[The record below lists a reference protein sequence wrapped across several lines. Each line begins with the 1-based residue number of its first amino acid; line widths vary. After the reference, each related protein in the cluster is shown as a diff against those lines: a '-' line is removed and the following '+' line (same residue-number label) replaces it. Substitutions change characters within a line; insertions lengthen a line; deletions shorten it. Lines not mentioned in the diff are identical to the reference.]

1 VACNP
6 ANWWSAMAR
15 CSSATCWKRRQATKS
30 TESEKRLNMFKSLIA
45 FCLSRRAIV
54 VVGLMLFAGAGLIA
68 FKKLN
73 IEAYPNPTPVILEIT
88 AQAPGLSA
96 EEMERYYT
104 IPMEIGLYSTPG
116 IEVIRSTS
124 FYGLSFVRVTF
135 KYGVDYY
142 FAFSQ
147 AAIAMQQ
154 NVNLPGGLVP
164 TIQANSSTGEI
175 FRYQVVGPP
184 HFGIANLR
192 TVQDWIVARR
202 LLTIP
207 GIAQI
212 NSWGGPT
219 KEFLVQVDPH
229 RLEAYS
235 ETVPQILTALGNANL
250 NVGGREI
257 RVGQQSINI
266 RGVGLID
273 DGGNYDLT
281 KGYKVDDIE
290 NVVLAQ
296 ENGVP
301 VLVKD
306 VGKVSVSYRPRLG
319 ILGRDEQDDV
329 VGSIVVMRRTEKT
342 ADMIPKVK
350 AEVDKINRDGS
361 LPPGVKV
368 VPFYDRSS
376 LIALTSHTVLH
387 NLIFGCLL
395 VFLIQWIFLGNLRS
409 AIIVGINIPFALFF
423 ATILLVIM
431 GESANLLSVGAVDF
445 GIIVD
450 SAVILTENI
459 FRNFQRDASERQGLL
474 QRLAS
479 GYWGPDPT
487 RQTDHGSTPR
497 SWTNRLRLILIS
509 ALQVD
514 KAVLFSALIT
524 VAGFVPLFTMQGVE
538 GQIFGPMARTYG
550 YALAGALIAT
560 FTVTPVIASM
570 LLPERV
576 KETETIVVRI
586 LHHGYTPA
594 LRFALNHRALVVGI
608 ELAVSLAT
616 FMFVAPH
623 LGSEFL
629 PHLEEGNFWI
639 RASMPITLS
648 LEDGEA
654 ATRKMREILLRHP
667 EVITVVSQ
675 HGRPDDGSDA
685 SPFSNVE
692 LFAPLKPFDQ
702 WPKGLTKEKLTNQIQ
717 AEFENELPGIV
728 FNFSQ
733 YIEDNIEEGIS
744 GVKGVNSVKIVGPN
758 LETLTQLAE
767 QVRDQMSQ
775 VRGITDLGIFPVL
788 GQPNLNIKVDR
799 AKAARY
805 GLNSGDVNAVIQAS
819 LGGAVASEVL
829 EGDRQFDLVV
839 RYTPEYRNNIDKI
852 RNVKVAYTTPTG
864 ADAYIPLS
872 ELADISLDTGAAWI
886 YHESVQRFIPV
897 KFSVRERD
905 LGSTVEEAQQRI
917 AKNVKLPPGYR
928 LMWAGEFGDLQEAK
942 KRLEIIV
949 PLSLVLIA
957 GLLYSLFNNLRDC
970 LLALAGIPD
979 AIVGG
984 ILALYLTGLNF
995 SISAAIGFVSLF
1007 GVSVMD
1013 GILMI
1018 TFYNQERSHGF
1029 APVEAMFRAASH
1041 RMRPLL
1047 MTALSACIGLLPAA
1061 MSTGIGSQVQ
1071 RPLATVIVG
1080 GMLVGPFMLLVAVP
1094 ALRMIFLGHDNH
1106 PVIQEPQ

>member
-1 VACNP
+1 
-6 ANWWSAMAR
+6 
-15 CSSATCWKRRQATKS
+15 
-30 TESEKRLNMFKSLIA
+30 MFKSLLA

-54 VVGLMLFAGAGLIA
+54 VVGLLLFTGAGIVA
-68 FKKLN
+68 FKMLN

-88 AQAPGLSA
+88 AQAAGLSA

-104 IPMEIGLYSTPG
+104 RPMEIGLYSTPG

-124 FYGLSFVRVTF
+124 FYGLSFVRVSF
-135 KYGVDYY
+135 KYGVDYF
-142 FAFSQ
+142 FAYSQ
-147 AAIAMQQ
+147 ASVAMTQ
-154 NVNLPGGLVP
+154 NVNLPGNQVP
-164 TIQANSSTGEI
+164 NIQANSSTGEI
-175 FRYQVVGPP
+175 YRYQVVGPP
-184 HFGIANLR
+184 HFGITNLR

-207 GIAQI
+207 GIAAI

-219 KEFLVQVDPH
+219 KEFEVEVDPH
-229 RLEAYS
+229 KLEAYS
-235 ETVPQILTALGNANL
+235 VTVPQILTALGNANI

-257 RVGQQSINI
+257 RIGQQSVNI

-273 DGGNYDLT
+273 DGGNDDLT
-281 KGYKVDDIE
+281 AGYQVGDIE
-290 NVVLAQ
+290 NVVLSE

-301 VLVKD
+301 VLMKD
-306 VGKVSVSYRPRLG
+306 VGAVSVAYRPRLG
-319 ILGRDEQDDV
+319 ILGRDRYDDV
-329 VGSIVVMRRTEKT
+329 VGAIVVQRRTEKT
-342 ADMIPKVK
+342 ADMIPKVEE
-350 AEVDKINRDGS
+350 AIQTLNRDGS
-361 LPPGVKV
+361 LPRGVKV

-376 LIALTSHTVLH
+376 LVALTTHTVLH
-387 NLIFGCLL
+387 NLVFGCLL
-395 VFLIQWIFLGNLRS
+395 VFLIQWIFLGDLRS
-409 AIIVGINIPFALFF
+409 ALIVGLNIPFALFF

-450 SAVILTENI
+450 SAVILVENI
-459 FRNFQRDASERQGLL
+459 FRNFQRNPEERNVLL
-474 QRLAS
+474 QRLTK
-479 GYWGPDPT
+479 GYWGSDPT
-487 RQTDHGSTPR
+487 SIVDHEAGAAFT
-497 SWTNRLRLILIS
+497 WTERLRLILIS

-560 FTVTPVIASM
+560 FTITPVIASF
-570 LLPERV
+570 LIPKNV
-576 KETETIVVRI
+576 KEVETIVVRV
-586 LHHGYTPA
+586 LHWFYDPA
-594 LRFALNHRALVVGI
+594 LHFTLKNRYLVVGL
-608 ELAVSLAT
+608 ELALSIGT
-616 FMFVAPH
+616 FVFIAPR

-648 LEDGEA
+648 LQDGEGQA
-654 ATRKMREILLRHP
+654 RKMREILLRHP
-667 EVITVVSQ
+667 EVLTVVSQ

-692 LFAPLKPFDQ
+692 LFAPLKPFDE
-702 WPKGLTKEKLTNQIQ
+702 WPKDLTKDKLTEQIQ
-717 AEFENELPGIV
+717 REYQSELPGVI

-758 LETLTQLAE
+758 LEELTKLADR
-767 QVRDQMSQ
+767 VRDEMGQ
-775 VRGITDLGIFPVL
+775 VRGIADLGIFPVL

-799 AKAARY
+799 EKAARY
-805 GLNSGDVNAVIQAS
+805 GLNSGDVNSVIQAAM
-819 LGGAVASEVL
+819 GGAVASEVL

-839 RYTPEYRNNIDKI
+839 RYTPDYRDNIDEI
-852 RNVKVAYTTPTG
+852 RNIKVGYTSPSG
-864 ADAYIPLS
+864 ANAYIPLS
-872 ELADISLDTGAAWI
+872 ELASISLDTGAAWI

-897 KFSVRERD
+897 KFSVRGRD
-905 LGSTVEEAQQRI
+905 LGGTVEEAQQRI

-928 LMWAGEFGDLQEAK
+928 LIWAGEFGDLQEAK

-949 PLSLVLIA
+949 PISFILIA
-957 GLLYSLFNNLRDC
+957 GALYSLFNNFRDSM
-970 LLALAGIPD
+970 LALAGIPD

-984 ILALYLTGLNF
+984 ILALWITGLNF

-1029 APVEAMFRAASH
+1029 PPVEAMYRAATT

-1047 MTALSACIGLLPAA
+1047 MTSLSACIGLLPAA
-1061 MSTGIGSQVQ
+1061 ISTGIGSQVQ

-1080 GMLVGPFMLLVAVP
+1080 GMLVGPVMLLLAVP
-1094 ALRMIFLGHDNH
+1094 ALRLIFIGKDTHH
-1106 PVIQEPQ
+1106 HYVPEEPK

>member
-1 VACNP
+1 
-6 ANWWSAMAR
+6 
-15 CSSATCWKRRQATKS
+15 
-30 TESEKRLNMFKSLIA
+30 MFKSLVA
-45 FCLSRRAIV
+45 FCLSRRPIV
-54 VVGLMLFAGAGLIA
+54 VVAVILFIAAGLIA
-68 FKKLN
+68 FKLLN

-88 AQAPGLSA
+88 SQAPGLSA

-104 IPMEIGLYSTPG
+104 LPTEIGLYTTPG
-116 IEVIRSTS
+116 IDVIRSTS
-124 FYGLSFVRVTF
+124 FYGLSFVRVSF
-135 KYGVDYY
+135 KYGVDYN
-142 FAFSQ
+142 FAYAQ
-147 AAIAMQQ
+147 ASVAMQQ
-154 NVNLPGGLVP
+154 NVSLPGGQVP
-164 TIQANSSTGEI
+164 NIQANSSTGEI
-175 FRYQVVGPP
+175 YRYQVVGPP
-184 HFGIANLR
+184 HFGITNLR
-192 TVQDWIVARR
+192 TVQDWIVLRR

-207 GIAQI
+207 GIAAV

-219 KEFLVQVDPH
+219 KEFEVSLDPH
-229 RLEAYS
+229 KLEAYAV
-235 ETVPQILTALGNANL
+235 TVPQVLTALGNANI

-273 DGGNYDLT
+273 DGGSDDLT
-281 KGYKVDDIE
+281 KGFRVGDIE
-290 NVVLAQ
+290 NVVLNQ
-296 ENGVP
+296 VNGVP
-301 VLVKD
+301 VLVRD
-306 VGKVSVSYRPRLG
+306 VGKVSLGYRPRLG
-319 ILGRDEQDDV
+319 ILGRDNQDDV
-329 VGSIVVMRRTEKT
+329 VGAIVVMRRTEKT
-342 ADMIPKVK
+342 GEMIPKVEEAIK
-350 AEVDKINRDGS
+350 NLNHDGS
-361 LPPGVKV
+361 LPPGVKI

-376 LIALTSHTVLH
+376 LVALTTHTVLH

-395 VFLIQWIFLGNLRS
+395 VFLIQWIFLGNFRS
-409 AIIVGINIPFALFF
+409 ALIVGINIPFALFF
-423 ATILLVIM
+423 STIVLVIM

-459 FRNFQRDASERQGLL
+459 FRNFQLDPSERQGLL

-479 GYWGPDPT
+479 GYWGSDPT
-487 RQTDHGSTPR
+487 RIPEQTESGHA
-497 SWTNRLRLILIS
+497 WTDRLRMILVS

-514 KAVLFSALIT
+514 NAVLFSALIT

-560 FTVTPVIASM
+560 FTVTPVVSSM

-576 KETETIVVRI
+576 REVDTFVVRL
-586 LHHGYTPA
+586 LHRGYTPL
-594 LRFALNHRALVVGI
+594 LRFALTHRAIVVGI
-608 ELAVSLAT
+608 ELAISLTT
-616 FMFVAPH
+616 FLLIAPH

-692 LFAPLKPFDQ
+692 LFAPLKPNDQ
-702 WPKGLTKEKLTNQIQ
+702 WPRGVTKDTLTNQIQ
-717 AEFENELPGIV
+717 AEFQNELPGVV

-758 LETLTQLAE
+758 LQTLTRLAE
-767 QVRDQMSQ
+767 QVRSEMSQ
-775 VRGITDLGIFPVL
+775 VRGVTDLGIFPVL

-805 GLNSGDVNAVIQAS
+805 GLNAGDVNNVVQAAM
-819 LGGAVASEVL
+819 GGALASEVL

-839 RYTPEYRNNIDKI
+839 RYTPEYRDSIDKI
-852 RNVKVAYTTPTG
+852 RNIKVGYTN
-864 ADAYIPLS
+864 ADGNNAYIPLS
-872 ELADISLDTGAAWI
+872 ELANITLDTGAAWI
-886 YHESVQRFIPV
+886 YHEKVQRFIPV
-897 KFSVRERD
+897 KFSVRGRD
-905 LGSTVEEAQQRI
+905 LGGTVEEAQQRI

-928 LMWAGEFGDLQEAK
+928 LVWAGEFGDLQEAK
-942 KRLEIIV
+942 KRLEVIV

-957 GLLYSLFNNLRDC
+957 GLLYTLFNNLRDC

-984 ILALYLTGLNF
+984 ILALYISGLHF

-1029 APVEAMFRAASH
+1029 APTDAMFRAASH

-1061 MSTGIGSQVQ
+1061 ISTGIGSQVQ

-1080 GMLVGPFMLLVAVP
+1080 GMLVGPIMLLCAVP
-1094 ALRMIFLGHDNH
+1094 ALRMIFLAPHEH
-1106 PVIQEPQ
+1106 HLHVTEEPR

>member
-1 VACNP
+1 
-6 ANWWSAMAR
+6 
-15 CSSATCWKRRQATKS
+15 
-30 TESEKRLNMFKSLIA
+30 MFKSLIA
-45 FCLSRRAIV
+45 FCLSRRPIV
-54 VVGLMLFAGAGLIA
+54 VVGVLLFVGAGLVA
-68 FKKLN
+68 FKNLN

-104 IPMEIGLYSTPG
+104 RPTEIGLYSTPG
-116 IEVIRSTS
+116 IDVIRSTS
-124 FYGLSFVRVTF
+124 FYGLSFVRVSF
-135 KYGVDYY
+135 KYGVDYN
-142 FAFSQ
+142 FAYAQ
-147 AAIAMQQ
+147 ASVAIQQ

-175 FRYQVVGPP
+175 YRYQVVGPK
-184 HFGIANLR
+184 HFGITNLR
-192 TVQDWIVARR
+192 TVEDWIVLRR

-207 GIAQI
+207 GIAAI

-219 KEFLVQVDPH
+219 KEFQVEVDPH
-229 RLEAYS
+229 KLETYS
-235 ETVPQILTALGNANL
+235 VSVPQILTALGNANI

-257 RVGQQSINI
+257 RIGQQSINI

-273 DGGNYDLT
+273 DGGNDDLAQ
-281 KGYKVDDIE
+281 GYKVDDIE
-290 NVVLAQ
+290 NVVLT
-296 ENGVP
+296 EVNGVP
-301 VLVKD
+301 VLMKD
-306 VGKVSVSYRPRLG
+306 IGKVSVGNRPRLG
-319 ILGRDEQDDV
+319 ILGRDQQDDV
-329 VGSIVVMRRTEKT
+329 VGAIVVMRRTEKT
-342 ADMIPKVK
+342 ADMIPKVE
-350 AEVDKINRDGS
+350 AEIDKLNHDGS
-361 LPPGVKV
+361 LPPGVRV

-376 LIALTSHTVLH
+376 LIALTTHTVLH

-409 AIIVGINIPFALFF
+409 ATIVGLNIPFALFF

-450 SAVILTENI
+450 SAVILVENV
-459 FRNFQRDASERQGLL
+459 FRNFQRSPEERQGLL
-474 QRLAS
+474 QRLTGGS
-479 GYWGPDPT
+479 WGPDPT
-487 RQTDHGSTPR
+487 SATGPEASAHGWTD
-497 SWTNRLRLILIS
+497 RLRLILIS

-550 YALAGALIAT
+550 YALAGALLAT
-560 FTVTPVIASM
+560 FTVTPVLASM
-570 LLPERV
+570 LLPEYV
-576 KETETIVVRI
+576 KEAETIVVRL
-586 LHHGYTPA
+586 LHRMYNPA
-594 LRFALNHRALVVGI
+594 LRFALAHRALVVGI
-608 ELAVSLAT
+608 EIAFSVGTLLLI
-616 FMFVAPH
+616 APR

-639 RASMPITLS
+639 RASMPTTLS

-654 ATRKMREILLRHP
+654 SSRKMREILLRHP
-667 EVITVVSQ
+667 EVVTVLSQ

-685 SPFSNVE
+685 APFSNVE
-692 LFAPLKPFDQ
+692 LFAPLKPFDE
-702 WPKGLTKEKLTNQIQ
+702 WPRGLTKEKLTEQVQ
-717 AEFENELPGIV
+717 VEFNNELPGVV

-744 GVKGVNSVKIVGPN
+744 GVKGVNSVKIVGLN
-758 LETLTQLAE
+758 LETLTKLAE

-775 VRGITDLGIFPVL
+775 VRGIADLGVFPVL

-805 GLNSGDVNAVIQAS
+805 GLNSGDVNSVVQAAM
-819 LGGAVASEVL
+819 GGAVATSVL

-839 RYTPEYRNNIDKI
+839 RYTPEYRDSIEKI
-852 RNVKVAYTTPTG
+852 RNIKVAYQTSSG
-864 ADAYIPLS
+864 ANAYIPLS
-872 ELADISLDTGAAWI
+872 ELATITLDTGAAWI

-897 KFSVRERD
+897 KFSVRGRD
-905 LGSTVEEAQQRI
+905 LGGTVEEAQQRI
-917 AKNVKLPPGYR
+917 TKNVNFPPGYR
-928 LMWAGEFGDLQEAK
+928 LIWAGEFGDLQEAK

-949 PLSLVLIA
+949 PISLVLII

-979 AIVGG
+979 AVVGG
-984 ILALYLTGLNF
+984 ILALYISGLNF

-1018 TFYNQERSHGF
+1018 TFYNQERVHGL
-1029 APVEAMFRAASH
+1029 APVDAMFRAAST

-1061 MSTGIGSQVQ
+1061 ISTGIGSQVQ

-1080 GMLVGPFMLLVAVP
+1080 GMLVGPVMLLLAVP
-1094 ALRMIFLGHDNH
+1094 ALRMIFLGRDNCA
-1106 PVIQEPQ
+1106 PPGESK